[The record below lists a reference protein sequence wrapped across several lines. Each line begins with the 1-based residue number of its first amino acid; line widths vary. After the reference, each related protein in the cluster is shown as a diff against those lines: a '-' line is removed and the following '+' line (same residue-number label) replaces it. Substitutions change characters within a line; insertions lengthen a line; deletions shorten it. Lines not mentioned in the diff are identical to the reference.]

1 MPHCA
6 RKVPEVDWL
15 AVGDEEGLTVDALGV
30 ERYSGAESVCLEKS
44 GESEDVAV
52 GNVLD
57 VGKVKEVFV
66 VADLKLC
73 LPLAVSSDYLW

>member
-1 MPHCA
+1 M
-6 RKVPEVDWL
+6 RLKKRNRSEQVPV
-15 AVGDEEGLTVDALGV
+15 
-30 ERYSGAESVCLEKS
+30 S
-44 GESEDVAV
+44 
-52 GNVLD
+52 NVLD